1 MLLPIANKG
10 ISQVM
15 DIVTKTNGELGTIG
29 GRIRGL
35 GDQYTALGDQKF
47 APKDGPRFIGPEDS
61 DGKDPNDD
69 DAAQKQLAA
78 DTVSRALNGN
88 AADAAKVNEV
98 LTSISDDQIA
108 GKAALS
114 PEQQLILGQMGYQ
127 THDLSLQQ
135 LSDIR
140 IKLGDQ
146 KGILANS
153 WQLLSDPDVKVPNV
167 TKTTELFPEVGNPLV
182 AGSRDRLPTSMLG
195 ALNDPGVVWDDHTP
209 GRGYFPKFTIPHE
222 GDLQTIAGFVSDGDA
237 RFQQGSDLDRSL
249 MDRGAEIV
257 KATNVVDPTSVH
269 DPVLQ
274 GIFNSAGRDGVVDHD
289 LIHGDGGK
297 DFLTAI
303 ANHGWSD
310 NGAAASTLT
319 DWIDDTATSSNPE
332 AATRAGET
340 AHDVAAFIGDNKDQL
355 LNQSLFGDATVGANN
370 PDLVQGW
377 AEALEP
383 YQGAMVGDPG
393 DTKGFG
399 VLGNPSE
406 GDYASARNV
415 FAVIDSDPT
424 AAKSFNQH
432 AYEAILHYQQDT
444 TDWIKN
450 GHGPDSRISA
460 AGYAGALNGLV
471 NSGADLSHSD
481 PNYGYRRQALEAAL
495 GPLTGQ
501 LPFIGDV
508 GKQVILDSL
517 LSNGPRVPTESFGEV
532 YNLEKFTVANALLS
546 THSVPVPPDLQHF
559 MDRNGH
565 LLGPEAVPEAERVKY
580 YDALESYANTGTGA
594 NDYGDVLDK
603 FYKQYQ
609 FSAGIN
615 EGKK

>member
-1 MLLPIANKG
+1 M
-10 ISQVM
+10 
-15 DIVTKTNGELGTIG
+15 
-29 GRIRGL
+29 GRPHSG
-35 GDQYTALGDQKF
+35 
-47 APKDGPRFIGPEDS
+47 
-61 DGKDPNDD
+61 
-69 DAAQKQLAA
+69 
-78 DTVSRALNGN
+78 
-88 AADAAKVNEV
+88 
-98 LTSISDDQIA
+98 A
-108 GKAALS
+108 G
-114 PEQQLILGQMGYQ
+114 
-127 THDLSLQQ
+127 
-135 LSDIR
+135 
-140 IKLGDQ
+140 
-146 KGILANS
+146 
-153 WQLLSDPDVKVPNV
+153 LLS
-167 TKTTELFPEVGNPLV
+167 
-182 AGSRDRLPTSMLG
+182 
-195 ALNDPGVVWDDHTP
+195 
-209 GRGYFPKFTIPHE
+209 KFTIPHE

-257 KATNVVDPTSVH
+257 KATNVVDPTSSTI
-269 DPVLQ
+269 PFCRASSIRPA
-274 GIFNSAGRDGVVDHD
+274 GTAWSTTTSSTGTAGRTV
-289 LIHGDGGK
+289 
-297 DFLTAI
+297 TAI

-481 PNYGYRRQALEAAL
+481 PNYGCRRQALEAAL